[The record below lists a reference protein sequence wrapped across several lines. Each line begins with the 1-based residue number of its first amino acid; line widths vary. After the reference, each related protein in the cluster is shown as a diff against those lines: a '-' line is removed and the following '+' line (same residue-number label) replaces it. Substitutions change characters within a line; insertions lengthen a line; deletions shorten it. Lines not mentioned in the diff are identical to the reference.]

1 MTGSGNVIKLATGA
15 WVITGRNRITGTNFI
30 NYDELRVLGAITDG
44 YVVASPGTEVT
55 GTGYIER
62 IQAQGTVSAG
72 EDREG
77 ALVIGRELQLAATA
91 TADFGIGIEN
101 EVLVCSSIVIT
112 NPACVV
118 DLGNATLRLTVS
130 WSAIPIGTAFTLIDR
145 AGSSPFTNFFAG
157 LPEGSRFTVTD
168 YFGSNYTF
176 QITYT
181 GGTGNDVVLSRPFP
195 TLATVAS
202 GSNPFQFRVL
212 GQPYARYV
220 IDAATNLLN
229 PQWLPIATNV
239 ADGFGILNWIDTGT
253 APHSQRFY
261 RAR

>member
-1 MTGSGNVIKLATGA
+1 MCWKETATGA
-15 WVITGRNRITGTNFI
+15 WVITGTNRITGTNFI
-30 NYDELRVLGAITDG
+30 NYDELRVLGAVTDG
-44 YVVASPGTEVT
+44 YVVTSPETEVT
-55 GTGYIER
+55 GSGYIDR
-62 IQAQGTVSAG
+62 LQAQGVVSAG

-77 ALVIGRELQLAATA
+77 ALIIGRELKLAATA
-91 TADFGIGIEN
+91 TAEFGIGIEN

-112 NPACVV
+112 NPACAV
-118 DLGNATLRLTVS
+118 DLGNAALRLTVS

-176 QITYT
+176 QITYS
-181 GGTGNDVVLSRPFP
+181 GGTGNDVVLSRPLP
-195 TLATVAS
+195 TLATLAP

-220 IDAATNLLN
+220 IESATNLLN
-229 PQWLPIATNV
+229 SEWLPIATNV
-239 ADGFGILNWIDTGT
+239 ANGFGILNFIDTGT
-253 APHSQRFY
+253 TSRSQRFY